1 MERAQSA
8 SKENITEEEIPP
20 SPPVNKSLSPL
31 VTKSAMESPLVTR
44 QALESPLVSKPVL
57 ETEEERAI
65 NYGPYREKYETL
77 HSIGKGAF
85 GFVKLALRREDIKE
99 VYLTLSKLM
108 HSFICLDMSL
118 GWFIVHTL

>member
-31 VTKSAMESPLVTR
+31 VTKSVLELPLVTKPVLESPLVTKPV
-44 QALESPLVSKPVL
+44 LELPLVTKPLL

-99 VYLTLSKLM
+99 VYLTLCKSSAWI
-108 HSFICLDMSL
+108 H
-118 GWFIVHTL
+118 

>member
-8 SKENITEEEIPP
+8 SKENITDEEIPL
-20 SPPVNKSLSPL
+20 SPPVNKLSPL
-31 VTKSAMESPLVTR
+31 VARPTV
-44 QALESPLVSKPVL
+44 

-85 GFVKLALRREDIKE
+85 GFVKIALRKEDLEE
-99 VYLTLSKLM
+99 VNLLVIYQSAVTRIIL
-108 HSFICLDMSL
+108 FSL
-118 GWFIVHTL
+118 VY